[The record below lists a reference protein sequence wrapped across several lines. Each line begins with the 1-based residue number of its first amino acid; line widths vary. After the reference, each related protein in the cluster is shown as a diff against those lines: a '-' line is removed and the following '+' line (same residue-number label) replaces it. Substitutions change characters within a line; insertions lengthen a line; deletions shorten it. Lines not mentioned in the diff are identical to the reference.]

1 MNVLAADIGNSNIVA
16 GFFDGDR
23 LVTSVRM
30 PTQRKWTAQ
39 SMLREMTEAMA
50 RKGLDPDH
58 LKGAGSVFSSVVPE
72 LDGMLTEALAR
83 GTGLVPLRAQASLD
97 AGFSTGRYDVSLLGT
112 DRIVDMAAAMAF
124 YGSPIMVCD
133 LGTATTV
140 SVVDRKRR
148 FVGGMIAAGVQLGL
162 DALAERTAQL
172 PQLEAEG
179 TDVLLGEDTIACMR
193 SGSAAACGIML
204 DGAVERAAEELHEP
218 ELRLVVTGG
227 LGRLVLPWIR
237 RPVTYDPDLLLK
249 GLLILYRNNAPD
261 GKVKA

>member
-83 GTGLVPLRAQASLD
+83 GTGHVPLRAQASLD

-179 TDVLLGEDTIACMR
+179 TDVLLGADTIACTR

-218 ELRLVVTGG
+218 DLRLVVTGG